1 MNRWAGALEH
11 HYSLTS
17 TSESNVKSE
26 GRKEGVAAEAYQ
38 YTTVRRQLVGQ
49 GRAGQGRAGQRHKYR
64 AEAQRQGRGTKTGQG
79 RAGQDRAG
87 QGRGQGRGTTA
98 GQRQGQ
104 GRGAPVH
111 HKGDPGRRPQA

>member
-64 AEAQRQGRGTKTGQG
+64 AEAQRQGRAGQGRTGQG
-79 RAGQDRAG
+79 RAGQRAG
-87 QGRGQGRGTTA
+87 QRHNGRAEAGA
-98 GQRQGQ
+98 GQR
-104 GRGAPVH
+104 RTST
-111 HKGDPGRRPQA
+111 PQR